1 MRKLALASLAVL
13 AACSEGGGDPAE
25 KKESAQA
32 ALKMQ
37 PGQWETTV
45 EVTEMAMADKSMPK
59 MKGGQKTTVSSCVT
73 AEQVEQ
79 PGAAVFGATKGDCKY
94 DNFYMRNGRLN
105 ASMSCKQAGVPG
117 TMNSTVD
124 GTYSADSFETNVT
137 TNTYTGGADFKMS
150 AKVTGKR
157 VSATCTAEG
166 DGKAT

>member
-13 AACSEGGGDPAE
+13 AACSEGGDPAE

-45 EVTEMAMADKSMPK
+45 EVTEMTMANKSMPS

-73 AEQVEQ
+73 AEQVEK
-79 PGAAVFGATKGDCKY
+79 PGASVFGASKGDCKY
-94 DNFYMRNGRLN
+94 SNFYMRNGRIN
-105 ASMSCKQAGVPG
+105 AAMTCRQAGMPG
-117 TMNSTVD
+117 TVSSSIN
-124 GTYSADSFETNVT
+124 GTYSADSFESEVST
-137 TNTYTGGADFKMS
+137 TSYMGTAGDFKMM

-157 VSATCTAEG
+157 VAATCTEPEQKSG
-166 DGKAT
+166 